1 MFSNV
6 LVLDVIYVRV
16 CVNEKGCLSLL
27 LMLQRKRKRRERELP
42 RETVGD
48 LKKQTWRERECE
60 PNLIM
65 KRVLRRNA

>member
-1 MFSNV
+1 
-6 LVLDVIYVRV
+6 
-16 CVNEKGCLSLL
+16 
-27 LMLQRKRKRRERELP
+27 MLQRKRKRRERELP